1 MQVYYHKSTKDE
13 LEAMLSAAAPVYDE
27 ARRHQW
33 IGDCK
38 ARSLALIRQAF
49 LAGDDDGDGGLSIS
63 EFAEAVALHKGE
75 RHPDRIKSDR
85 IGSAELH
92 KGERHPDRSSAAD
105 RSSASRPVSS
115 PARMHRQHAASSSAD
130 ALAPPVVDPLVD
142 PWVKALFAAADTDGN
157 GVVDEEEFVE
167 LVSHHA
173 ELRESFD
180 HILTLGCKR
189 RAAIEEAHLA
199 QFQQRRAS
207 GRRQRPALSHLR
219 KEGD

>member
-63 EFAEAVALHKGE
+63 EFAEAVA
-75 RHPDRIKSDR
+75 
-85 IGSAELH
+85 LH